1 MINAVLFS
9 YAITPDT
16 ITFIFISVLLY
27 VYYNNS
33 SAGVKKLKA
42 TVCEFNALLR
52 LSISEKGR
60 KGIEQKTILTTK
72 RSPLSFFSEDFCCVQ
87 IFS

>member
-1 MINAVLFS
+1 MFTI
-9 YAITPDT
+9 ITA
-16 ITFIFISVLLY
+16 L
-27 VYYNNS
+27 
-33 SAGVKKLKA
+33 AGVKKLKA

-72 RSPLSFFSEDFCCVQ
+72 EVL
-87 IFS
+87 